1 MKLVHH
7 SVDDLGD
14 LIHKGHDASLQNLRR
29 MGPEQLR
36 WDPMC
41 ASGTWMGADGRVLIV
56 MIVVVVVVVVVAAAA
71 AAGVVVVV
79 VVDVVHYN
87 WCCSVH
93 NLSALTRS
101 PFRWPG
107 SADISETRSWKI

>member
-56 MIVVVVVVVVVAAAA
+56 MIVVVVVVAAAA
-71 AAGVVVVV
+71 AGGVVVVV
-79 VVDVVHYN
+79 VD
-87 WCCSVH
+87 CCC
-93 NLSALTRS
+93 
-101 PFRWPG
+101 
-107 SADISETRSWKI
+107 